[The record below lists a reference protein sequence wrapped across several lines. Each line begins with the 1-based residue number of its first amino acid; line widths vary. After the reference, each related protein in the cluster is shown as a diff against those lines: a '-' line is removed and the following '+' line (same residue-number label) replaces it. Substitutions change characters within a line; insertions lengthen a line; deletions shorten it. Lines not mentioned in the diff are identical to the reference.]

1 MLSIFSYKMYK
12 HTHPPHTPSALH
24 FHGEG
29 AKLPASTI
37 ATCHLQL
44 YIRPYTR
51 HRSEVARA
59 CVFDATWISS
69 LLRHTVSFGS
79 GKTISCTA
87 SLRSTFKS
95 SIRTTSSKLT
105 DRHTFYMRCSVTL
118 MFVFVSISL
127 AVNIHSQFFC
137 FVLWLSL
144 PFGFSS
150 RWMMASYYDY
160 YLVQNE
166 LLTIFKLLGKVIQW
180 YFQCF

>member
-44 YIRPYTR
+44 YIRPYSR

-59 CVFDATWISS
+59 YVFDATWITS

-105 DRHTFYMRCSVTL
+105 DRHTFCMRCSVTL

-127 AVNIHSQFFC
+127 AVNIHSQFFVC
-137 FVLWLSL
+137 FVIKFAVWFFLPSNDDFVLWLLSCSKWIINH
-144 PFGFSS
+144 F
-150 RWMMASYYDY
+150 
-160 YLVQNE
+160 
-166 LLTIFKLLGKVIQW
+166 
-180 YFQCF
+180 